1 MKPELVVVALVALL
15 MGWLTNGQQSNGTGG
30 TAKAAQVLEYED
42 CIGGA
47 CPIPRPRPR
56 PVVNAVANVAEVAK
70 DTTVAAVKATSAVVQ
85 AVTPP
90 YQQSESYGSVG
101 QQVTQQSYGS
111 AGYAA
116 TVYSNE
122 SYGSGGYSQQYARR
136 QPVRNVMRAR
146 PVRSAVRWVFG
157 R

>member
-1 MKPELVVVALVALL
+1 
-15 MGWLTNGQQSNGTGG
+15 MGWLTNGQQNNGTGG

-47 CPIPRPRPR
+47 CPIPRPKAR

-70 DTTVAAVKATSAVVQ
+70 GTTVAAVKATSAVVQ

-90 YQQSESYGSVG
+90 YRQVESYGSVG
-101 QQVTQQSYGS
+101 YSTSTESYGS
-111 AGYAA
+111 TGYST
-116 TVYSNE
+116 TVYSSS
-122 SYGSGGYSQQYARR
+122 SYGSGGYSQQYAMR

>member
-1 MKPELVVVALVALL
+1 MKPQLVLVAMTALI
-15 MGWLTNGQQSNGTGG
+15 MGWLTNGQQNNGTGSI
-30 TAKAAQVLEYED
+30 AKAAQVLEYED

-47 CPIPRPRPR
+47 CPIPRPR

-90 YQQSESYGSVG
+90 YRQAESYGSVG
-101 QQVTQQSYGS
+101 YSTSTESYGS
-111 AGYAA
+111 TGYST
-116 TVYSNE
+116 TVYSGS
-122 SYGSGGYSQQYARR
+122 SYGSGGYSQQYAMR
-136 QPVRNVMRAR
+136 QPVRNVLRAR
-146 PVRSAVRWVFG
+146 PLRTTFRRVFC